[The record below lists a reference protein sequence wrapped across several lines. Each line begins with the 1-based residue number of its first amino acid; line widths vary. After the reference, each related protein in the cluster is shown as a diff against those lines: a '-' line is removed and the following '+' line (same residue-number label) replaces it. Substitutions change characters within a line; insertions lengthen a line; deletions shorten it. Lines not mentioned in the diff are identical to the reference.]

1 MTAKVAK
8 SCPDIWRQELHE
20 QSADFKGSAS
30 LGRDSSCLKDVQ
42 WHDTLTEMVEE
53 SIMALQKMLIVEEE
67 MRTLQRSYFHDM
79 EMGDA

>member
-1 MTAKVAK
+1 M
-8 SCPDIWRQELHE
+8 HE
-20 QSADFKGSAS
+20 QRADFRGSAS
-30 LGRDSSCLKDVQ
+30 LGRDRFCLNDVQ

-53 SIMALQKMLIVEEE
+53 FMMAFQKMLIVEEE